1 MTERSPQGI
10 TEILARVG
18 RGEEAAAATLLP
30 MVYDELRA
38 LAGSFFEHQSP
49 GHTLQPTALV
59 HEAFLKLA
67 QPEAGTWESRAH
79 FFAVAA
85 KAMRQILADH
95 ARRKKAAKR
104 GGDQQHRVTLSGL
117 QTPAN
122 VEQEIDLIALDE
134 ALSKLSELSPRQS
147 QIVEMRFLA
156 GLDEGAVAHVLSV
169 TPRTVQREWRLA
181 KAFLRCELSGNSV
194 S

>member
-1 MTERSPQGI
+1 MTDSSSEEI
-10 TEILARVG
+10 TEILAKVG
-18 RGEEAAAATLLP
+18 RGEKAAAATLLP

-38 LAGSFFEHQSP
+38 LAGSYFERKSP

-59 HEAFLKLA
+59 HEAFLKLV
-67 QPEAGTWESRAH
+67 QPAGGEWKSRAH

-104 GGDQQHRVTLSGL
+104 AGGGQRVTLSGL
-117 QTPAN
+117 LTPPTI
-122 VEQEIDLIALDE
+122 EQQIDLIALDE
-134 ALSKLSELSPRQS
+134 ALEKLARLSPRQG

-156 GLDEGAVAHVLSV
+156 GLDEREVAHVLNV
-169 TPRTVQREWRLA
+169 TPRTIQREWRMA
-181 KAFLRCELSGNSV
+181 KAFLRRELSGDSQ

>member
-1 MTERSPQGI
+1 MTERSAEGI
-10 TEILARVG
+10 TEVLARVRSG
-18 RGEEAAAATLLP
+18 DEAAAATLLP
-30 MVYDELRA
+30 VVYDELRA
-38 LAGSFFEHQSP
+38 LAGSFFERQSP

-67 QPEAGTWESRAH
+67 RPSAGAWKTRAH

-117 QTPAN
+117 ETPAN
-122 VEQEIDLIALDE
+122 TEQEIDLIALDE

-156 GLDEGAVAHVLSV
+156 GLDESAVAHVLNV